1 MRAPTNDLPLS
12 MTDDIRDALAAG
24 AVVAVGVSGGKD
36 SQAAAIAVS
45 DHLDSIG
52 HAGPRVLI
60 HSDLGLIEWRASL
73 PACEEL
79 AAQLGWEL
87 IVVKRKAGGLLER
100 WAKRWDDNVAR
111 YSRLECI
118 KIISPFS
125 SPSLRFCTSELKTD
139 VIASALRKRF
149 PTQDIISVA
158 GIRAEESVARSRMP
172 VASRHAKL
180 TRRNAQGW
188 SWHPIL
194 TATKGQ
200 VLAAISARGMVL
212 HPAYTAYGMSRVS
225 CSYCIMSS
233 NADLRAA
240 TAADETH
247 EVYRFLCDLELR
259 SSFAFQ
265 HRRWLTSY
273 RGELL
278 GENWQARFGRT
289 LAAAAV
295 REESEAKLPPGAL
308 YQKGWP
314 VSIPSMEDAR
324 IIASVRGAVS
334 DAIGIPANYTDAGE
348 VRDRIAQLYAIKH
361 PAVEAVT

>member
-1 MRAPTNDLPLS
+1 MSPSSNNLPLS
-12 MTDDIRDALAAG
+12 LTDDIQACLAAG
-24 AVVAVGVSGGKD
+24 AVVAVGISGGKD

-45 DHLDSIG
+45 DHLNSIG
-52 HAGPRVLI
+52 HTGPRVLV
-60 HSDLGLIEWRASL
+60 HSDLGLIEWQASL

-79 AAQLGWEL
+79 AVQLGWEL
-87 IVVKRKAGGLLER
+87 IVVRRKAGGLLER

-111 YSRLECI
+111 YANLECI

-172 VASRHAKL
+172 IASRHVKL
-180 TRRNAQGW
+180 TRRKAQGW

-194 TATKGQ
+194 TATKEQ
-200 VLAAISARGMVL
+200 VLSAISARGMEL
-212 HPAYTAYGMSRVS
+212 HPAYTLYGMSRVS
-225 CSYCIMSS
+225 CCYCIMSS

-240 TAADETH
+240 TAAEETH
-247 EVYRFLCDLELR
+247 DVYRFLCNLELK

-265 HRRWLTSY
+265 HRRWLTTY

-278 GENWQARFGRT
+278 GDGWQERFGKT
-289 LAAAAV
+289 LAAAAI
-295 REESEAKLPPGAL
+295 REETEAKLPQSVL

-314 VSIPSMEDAR
+314 VSIPTIDDAR
-324 IIASVRGAVS
+324 IIADVRCAVS
-334 DAIGIPANYTDAGE
+334 DALQMPIGFSTAGD
-348 VRDRIAQLYAIKH
+348 VRTRIAELYAIKN
-361 PAVEAVT
+361 PEPSAA